1 MKNKV
6 KFGLSNV
13 HYAVI
18 NEEDGTLNYGTPTA
32 IPGAVNLQ
40 LDAEGEIT
48 PFYADN
54 VTYYQANKN
63 GGYSGSLEIADIP
76 KSFYLDVLG
85 YQEDTNGALIENE
98 DAVIKPFALMYEVKG
113 DVVPR
118 KAVLYNCAVSR
129 PGTEAATQE
138 DTTTPATDT
147 LNISA
152 VGRTDNKNVKA
163 VIELS
168 DTNKAAFDSFYD
180 RVYEPKMA

>member
-13 HYAVI
+13 HYAVMT
-18 NEEDGTLNYGTPTA
+18 EEDGTISYGTPTA

-85 YQEDTNGALIENE
+85 YQEDANGALIENE

-113 DVVPR
+113 DAVPR

-129 PGTEAATQE
+129 PGTEANTQE

-147 LNISA
+147 LNVSA

-163 VIELS
+163 VMELS
-168 DTNKAAFDSFYD
+168 DTNQTAFDEFYD
-180 RVYEPKMA
+180 SVYEPKMA